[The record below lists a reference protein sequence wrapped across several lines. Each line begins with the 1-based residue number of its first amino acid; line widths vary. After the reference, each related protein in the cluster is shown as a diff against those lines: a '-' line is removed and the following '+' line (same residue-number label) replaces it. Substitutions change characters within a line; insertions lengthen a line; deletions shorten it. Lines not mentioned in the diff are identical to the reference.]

1 MYYLGS
7 KGLLSREPRVSHRAA
22 AERRPPGV
30 LWPRQGYG
38 GWPGAYE
45 AHIGSGT
52 VDAADFQSDIRG
64 RPARR
69 SRIQAWVA
77 RLSRGGHFSGHQP
90 ARRRLPPE
98 AANTVNRHKKTID
111 RQSVSMVY
119 IFCEHS

>member
-1 MYYLGS
+1 MYYLGIQEVVVQGTAPMAPWRGG
-7 KGLLSREPRVSHRAA
+7 KG
-22 AERRPPGV
+22 PPGDC
-30 LWPRQGYG
+30 G
-38 GWPGAYE
+38 GRGLE
-45 AHIGSGT
+45 ACLPPMRRLRASGT
-52 VDAADFQSDIRG
+52 VDAADFQSDIRA